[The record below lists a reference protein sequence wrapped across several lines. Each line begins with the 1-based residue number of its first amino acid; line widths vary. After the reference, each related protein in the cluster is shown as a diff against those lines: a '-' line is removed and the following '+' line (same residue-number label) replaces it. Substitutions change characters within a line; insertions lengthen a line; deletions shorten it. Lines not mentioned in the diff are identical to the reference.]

1 MLLHIRS
8 LAGRTT
14 DMHESSFWKP
24 QAGGDGGWRLI
35 KACEIDALCQSSRN
49 LNEWARGALSLKS
62 VNIGKETMKAILGIA
77 CVLAISVAIFPFE
90 ASAQG
95 RGGGMGG
102 GMGGGLG
109 ASSSQGGGLTGLD
122 RADQA
127 AGVHGAQGR
136 AIART
141 RGANAKAFCPPGQ
154 RKKAGLGSRF
164 RC

>member
-1 MLLHIRS
+1 MKNVFII
-8 LAGRTT
+8 AGIFAFTV
-14 DMHESSFWKP
+14 SFAP
-24 QAGGDGGWRLI
+24 L
-35 KACEIDALCQSSRN
+35 
-49 LNEWARGALSLKS
+49 
-62 VNIGKETMKAILGIA
+62 
-77 CVLAISVAIFPFE
+77 E

-95 RGGGMGG
+95 RGAGNGG
-102 GMGGGLG
+102 GMG
-109 ASSSQGGGLTGLD
+109 ASQGSEMRGLN

-136 AIART
+136 AISRT

>member
-1 MLLHIRS
+1 MKNVFIITGI
-8 LAGRTT
+8 LALAA
-14 DMHESSFWKP
+14 SFAP
-24 QAGGDGGWRLI
+24 L
-35 KACEIDALCQSSRN
+35 
-49 LNEWARGALSLKS
+49 
-62 VNIGKETMKAILGIA
+62 
-77 CVLAISVAIFPFE
+77 E

-95 RGGGMGG
+95 RSGGNGGGMGASQSSE
-102 GMGGGLG
+102 MRGLN
-109 ASSSQGGGLTGLD
+109 

-164 RC
+164 KC